1 MTIRRLL
8 HSKPALALLAG
19 FASLTLAPSI
29 SYADDIQIPLDQVR
43 VLTFTTPVKTVFV
56 GNPVIADITVID
68 PMHVFILGKNFGST
82 NLVALDAMGREAAN
96 DQITVLER
104 PGSIVSLQRGAG
116 KTTMLCTS
124 EHCEAT
130 PTPGDETARYDAVSA
145 QAEKREAQ
153 SLRAAGSGQ

>member
-1 MTIRRLL
+1 MTVRRLL
-8 HSKPALALLAG
+8 HSKPALGFLAG
-19 FASLTLAPSI
+19 FASLMLAASD

-43 VLTFTTPVKTVFV
+43 VLEFKAPVKTVFV

-68 PMHVFILGKNFGST
+68 PMHVFILGKNFGTT

-104 PGSIVSLQRGAG
+104 PGSAVTLQRGIG
-116 KTTMLCTS
+116 KTTLICTQ

-130 PTPGDETARYDAVSA
+130 PTPGDDTARFDALTGQVDR
-145 QAEKREAQ
+145 REAQ
-153 SLRAAGSGQ
+153 SLKAAGAQ